1 MKMKIKERIK
11 GKRKKSGILKMKNVK
26 VLTTTCCAAK
36 DDLLVAEENKRFG
49 FYNFTL
55 DRNLLEMF
63 TF

>member
-36 DDLLVAEENKRFG
+36 DDLLVAEEKKD
-49 FYNFTL
+49 L
-55 DRNLLEMF
+55 VSIILL
-63 TF
+63 